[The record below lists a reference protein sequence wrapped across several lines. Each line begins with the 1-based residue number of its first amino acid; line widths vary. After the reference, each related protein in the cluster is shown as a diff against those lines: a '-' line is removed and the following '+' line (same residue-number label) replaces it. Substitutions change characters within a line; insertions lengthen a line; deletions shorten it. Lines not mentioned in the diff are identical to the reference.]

1 VKARFDGRVIRTG
14 PDGISLYEQSGY
26 GRTGESGLT
35 LSVEEALYLIQ
46 RGKLDVEGYDFD
58 SLLMQSLN
66 HPETG
71 ANFLRS
77 FIVYRDIRERGY
89 VIQPGPHDFRVFRRG
104 QRPGKGTT
112 QYLIRV
118 LSERDPVAFPV
129 LIREVATAEHMRKNF
144 LLAVVDDEEE
154 LTYYDIRF
162 HRPKAREATT
172 FESGVVAV
180 PAGSSAMV
188 LGEGAIMLEKQWFG
202 TRLDKDRL
210 ILSPPEVLY
219 LLDQGILTFSETTI
233 DRSTYF
239 ASALSL
245 DDELKEKLTVYSRL
259 RSLGYTP
266 RTGYKFGHHFR
277 VYTESN
283 THSEM
288 LVHAIREGAEI
299 PISAIS
305 RSVRMAHS
313 VKKKM
318 LFACVQNEEI
328 VYIEFARIKL

>member
-1 VKARFDGRVIRTG
+1 
-14 PDGISLYEQSGY
+14 
-26 GRTGESGLT
+26 
-35 LSVEEALYLIQ
+35 
-46 RGKLDVEGYDFD
+46 
-58 SLLMQSLN
+58 
-66 HPETG
+66 
-71 ANFLRS
+71 
-77 FIVYRDIRERGY
+77 
-89 VIQPGPHDFRVFRRG
+89 
-104 QRPGKGTT
+104 
-112 QYLIRV
+112 
-118 LSERDPVAFPV
+118 
-129 LIREVATAEHMRKNF
+129 
-144 LLAVVDDEEE
+144 
-154 LTYYDIRF
+154 
-162 HRPKAREATT
+162 
-172 FESGVVAV
+172 
-180 PAGSSAMV
+180 
-188 LGEGAIMLEKQWFG
+188 MLEKQWFG

-219 LLDQGILTFSETTI
+219 LLDQGALTFPETTI

-288 LVHAIREGAEI
+288 LVHAISEGAEI
-299 PISAIS
+299 PISTIS

-318 LFACVQNEEI
+318 LFACIQNEEI